1 MSKIIEKDQCQIC
14 VSERVKRSMITCPK
28 CNLLCCQGCI
38 KKFLLDS
45 PLQTPTCM
53 GCKVGLDLDFVVS
66 NMDPS
71 FDDAYRLHRAKIVL
85 SLEKSLIP
93 GTQAEALGEAKR
105 REHNAFTTTSN
116 SNIRKLRKWIREAEA
131 KKEKYLEKSSKY
143 KIVDKDIERAEKYMS
158 KYTEI
163 SGKIQECRCTILK
176 IRDSLEIESR
186 MYSDSIHKKVE
197 VKTVKDEPKYIC
209 PCPQQDCKG
218 FIDSVTYK
226 CGMCEKAVCK
236 RCQTPEHED
245 QKCNPDI
252 VETVKMLQKET
263 KPCPKCRAPIFK
275 IDGCDQIWC
284 TSCHTAFSWNTGEV
298 ETGRIHNPHY
308 YQWMRANGG
317 MPREQGDVRGGQC
330 AQDINFGRI
339 MRNTY
344 ILCPFIDEIN
354 TIDYLTQC
362 HRLIFH
368 IRQVM
373 IRQNDVYDTVIGL
386 ENRIR
391 YMLGDFSEKQWLS
404 KLKAREKVKDIKRCQ
419 TSLFTMCAN
428 TLEDLL
434 NNIRMCRD
442 KEEFQN
448 YFGQLQGLNKYVS
461 DNVLKLKKRF
471 NVKMASFDSV
481 WNLVYL

>member
-1 MSKIIEKDQCQIC
+1 MSKILEKDQCQIC

-28 CNLLCCQGCI
+28 CNLLCCQGCV

-71 FDDAYRLHRAKIVL
+71 FDDDYRLHRAKIVL

-93 GTQAEALGEAKR
+93 GTQAEALREAKM
-105 REHNAFTTTSN
+105 REHVAFTTTSN
-116 SNIRKLRKWIREAEA
+116 SNIRKINKWLREAHA

-143 KIVDKDIERAEKYMS
+143 KIVDQDIEKANKYMA

-163 SGKIQECRCTILK
+163 SSKIQECKFSIQK

-218 FIDSVTYK
+218 FIDSVSYK

-245 QKCNPDI
+245 QKCNPDTL
-252 VETVKMLQKET
+252 ETLKMLQKET

-298 ETGRIHNPHY
+298 ETGKIHNPHY

-317 MPREQGDVRGGQC
+317 MPREQGDVRGERCGQQ
-330 AQDINFGRI
+330 AVNFDRILINVSRFSPGI
-339 MRNTY
+339 PE
-344 ILCPFIDEIN
+344 L
-354 TIDYLTQC
+354 DYLTHC

-373 IRQNDVYDTVIGL
+373 IIPVDIYDAGVGVM
-386 ENRIR
+386 NRIR
-391 YMLGDFSEKQWLS
+391 YMLGDFNEKQWLS

-434 NNIRMCRD
+434 NNISMCKD
-442 KEEFQN
+442 EYEFIN
-448 YFGQLQGLNKYVS
+448 YFQQIQALNKYVA

-471 NVKMASFDSV
+471 KVKMESFDSA